1 MLRGMVREKK
11 AKKKIEDMLNVNIIV
26 EDEYIEQL
34 KNVPKGGLKGLLY
47 YKIAIAGNKKVKMVA
62 EVSEK
67 VKKKIEQMDTKTLR
81 QLCILLGIYIDNA
94 IEAAEKTKK
103 RLVTIEIYLKEGN
116 LQFVISNSYKDEISL
131 EKMSQKGYSTKG
143 KNRGNGLY
151 YAQKVI
157 SKSRNFE
164 AEHLLLNH
172 FYIQKLLVH

>member
-1 MLRGMVREKK
+1 
-11 AKKKIEDMLNVNIIV
+11 
-26 EDEYIEQL
+26 
-34 KNVPKGGLKGLLY
+34 
-47 YKIAIAGNKKVKMVA
+47 MVA